1 MADTTRLE
9 AMRDSPLSH
18 LAPSLLATEGGPAG
32 LRELPF
38 RTMVSLR
45 VAPGTPAAERVE
57 DALGLRLPT
66 TCGSTGSTGAV
77 EGRTALWF
85 GPDEWLVVSEVDEP
99 AGAVALL
106 DAALAGDRGSVVD
119 VSANRTTVE
128 LSGERARQVLEKG
141 CALDLHPR
149 ALAPG
154 RAVTSTLGPVPLVL
168 WQTDEQTFRLLPRSS
183 FADYL
188 ARWLLDAAAEF
199 SPAAASLAAPGTDA
213 ADG

>member
-38 RTMVSLR
+38 RTMVGLR
-45 VAPGTPAAERVE
+45 NTPGTPAAERVE
-57 DALGLRLPT
+57 AALGLILPT
-66 TCGSTGSTGAV
+66 ACGATGATD
-77 EGRTALWF
+77 GRTALWL
-85 GPDEWLVVSEVDEP
+85 GPDEWLVVSEVDGP
-99 AGAVALL
+99 GDLVALL
-106 DAALAGDRGSVVD
+106 DDALAGAPGSAVD
-119 VSANRTTVE
+119 VSANRTTLE

-149 ALAPG
+149 SFGPG
-154 RAVTSTLGPVPLVL
+154 RAVSTTLGPVPLVL
-168 WQTDEQTFRLLPRSS
+168 WQTGEETYRLLPRSS

-199 SPAAASLAAPGTDA
+199 APAPSGVATPDL
-213 ADG
+213 